1 MSEPRWGQVAA
12 TLWIASKTTIM
23 TMNADERRA
32 LEILEDRITT
42 LLPEEYQDSYEE
54 LQPVSMGSAGLKYD
68 SDGQVAWNDMWATF
82 CDLAMA
88 GGPPHKGTLLEPAS
102 RADIDAQP
110 DRYTTV
116 VAEICRGID
125 MAADLPA
132 EPSPSAGWVA
142 VPCYSEAMA
151 GWLLRAIVMENVAAW
166 RDSNI
171 LHLPAGPGYRLE
183 KEIKNVVTVIAKTS
197 HYWLGHVPRVQQRA
211 IANLFTEMAGESP
224 LVEPARVSEVS
235 NDSLRDA
242 SARMTVR
249 VQDDVGL
256 RHSSHRYVNWLGL
269 ECPTVRAAIWMMRGL
284 VASNILSRREATALF
299 VPINPASDPNGE
311 IVAKSLGRVHGF
323 AISRRLF

>member
-1 MSEPRWGQVAA
+1 
-12 TLWIASKTTIM
+12 M
-23 TMNADERRA
+23 TMNADGHRA
-32 LEILEDRITT
+32 LRILEDRIMT

-68 SDGQVAWNDMWATF
+68 SNGQVAWDDMWATF

-102 RADIDAQP
+102 PAEIDAQP
-110 DRYTTV
+110 SRYTAV

-132 EPSPSAGWVA
+132 ERSPSAGWVA
-142 VPCYSEAMA
+142 VPCYSEGMA

-166 RDSNI
+166 CDSNI

-211 IANLFTEMAGESP
+211 IASLFTEMAAESP
-224 LVEPARVSEVS
+224 LVEPARVGEVS

-242 SARMTVR
+242 SARMTVT
-249 VQDDVGL
+249 VQNEVGL
-256 RHSSHRYVNWLGL
+256 RHSHHRYANWLGL

-284 VASNILSRREATALF
+284 VASNVLARRERTSLF
-299 VPINPASDPNGE
+299 VPVNPIGDPDGE
-311 IVAKSLGRVHGF
+311 TVVSVLARIQRFAVSKQILGD
-323 AISRRLF
+323 